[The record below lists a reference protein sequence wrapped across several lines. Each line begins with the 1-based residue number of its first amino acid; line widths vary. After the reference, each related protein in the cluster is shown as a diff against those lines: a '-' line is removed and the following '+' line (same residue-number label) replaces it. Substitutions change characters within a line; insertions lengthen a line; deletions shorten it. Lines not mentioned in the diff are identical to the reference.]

1 MSFWLT
7 RLYVWLVVIWFGVP
21 FFWEDLRVLFSFDA
35 AYPLA
40 GARGLLD
47 ESISG
52 LLFFSVL
59 CMAIALSI
67 PRYYV
72 ASTLFF
78 CSGILVSAGIGLSF
92 FVDNSGFL
100 LPWMMGIILF
110 KEGQAASRCIRVG
123 SG

>member
-21 FFWEDLRVLFSFDA
+21 FFWADLRVLFAFDA

-59 CMAIALSI
+59 CIATALSI

-78 CSGILVSAGIGLSF
+78 CSGTLVSAGLGLAF

-100 LPWMMGIILF
+100 FPSLTGVMLL
-110 KEGQAASRCIRVG
+110 KEGQMILYKTQ
-123 SG
+123 